1 MHSIFSARSLA
12 GLLVVASSSLALGS
26 CASELTRTGSS
37 PAYVIIDSLLGAS
50 GAAPDLFG
58 SPLLSDVVTLV
69 EQDLDGTTV
78 RVPTIYNDLAQVQ
91 MRSALK
97 NPGTVTSPTAPS
109 STSAITFTRYHV
121 DFRRTDGRNTQGV
134 DVPYSFDGAVTM
146 TVPADGLITF
156 AFELV
161 RNQAKL
167 EGPLLNLRQGGGAIL
182 ISTIAEITFY
192 GRDQVGN
199 EVVATGMLSVNF
211 GDFADP
217 S

>member
-1 MHSIFSARSLA
+1 MLA
-12 GLLVVASSSLALGS
+12 STLAIS

-37 PAYVIIDSLLGAS
+37 PAYIVIDSLAGAS
-50 GAAPDLFG
+50 GAEPERFG
-58 SPLLSDVVTLV
+58 NPLLSDVITMVDQTV
-69 EQDLDGTTV
+69 NGETV
-78 RVPTIYNDLAQVQ
+78 RVATFYNDLAEVQ
-91 MRSALK
+91 MRMGLK
-97 NPGTVTSPTAPS
+97 NTVNPTAPS
-109 STSAITFTRYHV
+109 QQTQITFNRYHV

-134 DVPYSFDGAVTM
+134 DVPYSFDGGVTM
-146 TVPADGLITF
+146 TVPAGGEATF

-167 EGPLLNLRQGGGAIL
+167 ESPLRNLRSGGGAVI

-192 GRDQVGN
+192 GHDQVGN
-199 EVVATGMLSVNF
+199 EVVATGTLSVNF